1 MLNTTSDRP
10 DVRARPRPGTRTGRV
25 WEIAD
30 EITREKGRRA
40 ERHEVIERYTAENGN
55 RNTAGTQYQYW
66 KRHHHQSRNSAVLTP
81 SERLRDAD
89 SQPLKVSSDG
99 RVLIPLEM
107 REAMALGEDGRVT
120 ARVEAG
126 ELRVV
131 SPAAAVRRI
140 QARMQKLKKPGE
152 SVVFDSSAL
161 LAIIRARIGAGLD
174 QIDRNEGRSG
184 EPAATAGAILQEV
197 KRRRRDR

>member
-1 MLNTTSDRP
+1 MLNTTFTRP
-10 DVRARPRPGTRTGRV
+10 DVRGRPHPGTRTGRV

-40 ERHEVIERYTAENGN
+40 ERREVIERYVAENGN

-66 KRHHHQSRNSAVLTP
+66 KKHHDEPPNAAASVP
-81 SERLRDAD
+81 CEELRDVEP
-89 SQPLKVSSDG
+89 QPLKVASDG

-126 ELRVV
+126 ELRIV
-131 SPAAAVRRI
+131 SPMVAVRQI
-140 QARMQKLKKPGE
+140 QARMQKFKKPGE
-152 SVVFDSSAL
+152 SIVDRFLAERRAL
-161 LAIIRARIGAGLD
+161 W
-174 QIDRNEGRSG
+174 G
-184 EPAATAGAILQEV
+184 EE
-197 KRRRRDR
+197 

>member
-1 MLNTTSDRP
+1 MLNLTPDRP
-10 DVRARPRPGTRTGRV
+10 DVCGRPHPGTRTGRV

-40 ERHEVIERYTAENGN
+40 ERREVIERYVAENGN

-66 KRHHHQSRNSAVLTP
+66 KQHHDAPWNTAAP
-81 SERLRDAD
+81 APPERLRDVD
-89 SQPLKVSSDG
+89 PQPVKVSSDG
-99 RVLIPLEM
+99 RVLIPHEM

-126 ELRVV
+126 ELRIV

-140 QARMQKLKKPGE
+140 QARMQKFKKPGE
-152 SVVFDSSAL
+152 SIVDQFLAERRAL
-161 LAIIRARIGAGLD
+161 W
-174 QIDRNEGRSG
+174 G
-184 EPAATAGAILQEV
+184 EE
-197 KRRRRDR
+197 

>member
-1 MLNTTSDRP
+1 MLNTTSNQPEVRNRP
-10 DVRARPRPGTRTGRV
+10 HPGTRTGRV

-40 ERHEVIERYTAENGN
+40 ERREVIERYVAENGN

-66 KRHHHQSRNSAVLTP
+66 KQHHDEPRSAAASAP
-81 SERLRDAD
+81 SEKLRDVD
-89 SQPLKVSSDG
+89 PQPLKVTSDG

-107 REAMALGEDGRVT
+107 REAMALAEDGRVT

-126 ELRVV
+126 ELHIV

-140 QARMQKLKKPGE
+140 QARMQKFKKPGE
-152 SVVFDSSAL
+152 SIVDQFLAERRAL
-161 LAIIRARIGAGLD
+161 W
-174 QIDRNEGRSG
+174 G
-184 EPAATAGAILQEV
+184 EE
-197 KRRRRDR
+197 

>member
-10 DVRARPRPGTRTGRV
+10 DVRARPHPGTRTGRV

-40 ERHEVIERYTAENGN
+40 ERREVIERYVAENGN

-66 KRHHHQSRNSAVLTP
+66 KQHHDEPRNAAASTT
-81 SERLRDAD
+81 SERLRDVD
-89 SQPLKVSSDG
+89 PQPLKVSSDG

-107 REAMALGEDGRVT
+107 REAMAVGEDGRVT
-120 ARVEAG
+120 ARVEGG
-126 ELRVV
+126 ELRIV

-140 QARMQKLKKPGE
+140 QARMQKFKKPGE
-152 SVVFDSSAL
+152 SIVDQFLAERRAL
-161 LAIIRARIGAGLD
+161 W
-174 QIDRNEGRSG
+174 G
-184 EPAATAGAILQEV
+184 EE
-197 KRRRRDR
+197 